1 MMIEIVRMTG
11 VITLRWDAP
20 VRDLEGNDVIKSGD
34 GDDLN
39 DGFSRIRSQVTV
51 KSYNKKDK

>member
-1 MMIEIVRMTG
+1 MTG

-39 DGFSRIRSQVTV
+39 DGFLG
-51 KSYNKKDK
+51 